1 MREQIAVTIAAAMAV
16 LITLPIDAGAAF
28 DIGHATAITTNVSA
42 AIDGQTA
49 TLATGDTVYE
59 NQEIVTDSNGIGEF
73 IFRDD
78 TRLAI
83 GPGSTI
89 VLDRFV
95 YDSNGTVGQVAIGI
109 TRGALRFMTGTGPH
123 DAYVITTPSATIGV
137 RGTAFDVYADGT
149 GELAIAMINGEVEVC
164 PRLGRCRQHSLV
176 GNFLHLTRDGIFSL
190 HDSWDG
196 TFLRGVTFAAALP
209 FMAAQDVLSP
219 SLRAGAT
226 IARRYAD
233 TAGGTIRDAGGTAV
247 DAVRDAGGKVRDK
260 IDDIPRPRVR
270 IRNPFR

>member
-1 MREQIAVTIAAAMAV
+1 MRVQIAAAMVA

-28 DIGHATAITTNVSA
+28 DIGHATAITTNVSG
-42 AIDGQTA
+42 AIDGHTSI
-49 TLATGDTVYE
+49 LATGDTIYE
-59 NQEIVTDSNGIGEF
+59 NQEITTDSNGIGEF
-73 IFRDD
+73 TFRDD

-83 GPGSTI
+83 GPGSTLA
-89 VLDRFV
+89 LDRFV
-95 YDSNGTVGQVAIGI
+95 YDSNGTVRQVAIGI
-109 TRGALRFMTGTGPH
+109 ARGALLFMTGTSSH

-137 RGTAFDVYADGT
+137 RGTAFDVYADAT
-149 GELAIAMINGEVEVC
+149 GELAIAMIDGEVEVC
-164 PRLGRCRQHSLV
+164 PRLGRCRQHSLI
-176 GNFLHLTRDGIFSL
+176 GKFLHLTRDGIFSL

-209 FMAAQDVLSP
+209 FMAAEDALSP

-233 TAGGTIRDAGGTAV
+233 AAAGKIRKAGDTAG
-247 DAVRDAGGKVRDK
+247 DAVRDAGEKIRDK
-260 IDDIPRPRVR
+260 IDDIPRPYVR

>member
-137 RGTAFDVYADGT
+137 RGTKFDVTVEGAATSLALYEGGVRVCDTSGPQRRCTELSGQCRIIIAAPNADFRWVNNVYERT
-149 GELAIAMINGEVEVC
+149 ALMDTVFPFAFSQSALRSEFRVDSRRCEVREI
-164 PRLGRCRQHSLV
+164 RKR
-176 GNFLHLTRDGIFSL
+176 GNFT
-190 HDSWDG
+190 DSPE
-196 TFLRGVTFAAALP
+196 RGGDSRGE
-209 FMAAQDVLSP
+209 QGEKGNS
-219 SLRAGAT
+219 
-226 IARRYAD
+226 
-233 TAGGTIRDAGGTAV
+233 IRQ
-247 DAVRDAGGKVRDK
+247 
-260 IDDIPRPRVR
+260 
-270 IRNPFR
+270 